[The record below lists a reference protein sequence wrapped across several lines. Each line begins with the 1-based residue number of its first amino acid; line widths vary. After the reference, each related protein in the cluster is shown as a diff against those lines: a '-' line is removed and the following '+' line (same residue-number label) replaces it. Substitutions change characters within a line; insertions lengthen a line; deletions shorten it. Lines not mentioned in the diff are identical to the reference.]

1 MTRILLYEDNAGYRE
16 NLAKLL
22 DTDPG
27 LRVVGQYS
35 DCRRLREQVDQ
46 HRPDLVLL
54 DIDMPYVDGLQG
66 LYLLK
71 QHAPLVKALM
81 LTIFDDNDKVFSAIC
96 LGADGYLLKHTA
108 PNKILD
114 ALHDLFNGGAPMTPS
129 IARKVLDLFPKS
141 LTMKPKDYQLTEKER
156 AVLSLLVTGKSYKMI
171 AAEMD
176 VTVNTVRTHIKG
188 IYEKLAVHSAA
199 EAIIKAIR
207 EQIV

>member
-1 MTRILLYEDNAGYRE
+1 
-16 NLAKLL
+16 
-22 DTDPG
+22 
-27 LRVVGQYS
+27 
-35 DCRRLREQVDQ
+35 
-46 HRPDLVLL
+46 
-54 DIDMPYVDGLQG
+54 

-141 LTMKPKDYQLTEKER
+141 LVMPPKDYQLTEKER

>member
-35 DCRRLREQVDQ
+35 DCRRLREQVDL

-141 LTMKPKDYQLTEKER
+141 LVMPPKDYQLTEKER

-171 AAEMD
+171 AAEMG